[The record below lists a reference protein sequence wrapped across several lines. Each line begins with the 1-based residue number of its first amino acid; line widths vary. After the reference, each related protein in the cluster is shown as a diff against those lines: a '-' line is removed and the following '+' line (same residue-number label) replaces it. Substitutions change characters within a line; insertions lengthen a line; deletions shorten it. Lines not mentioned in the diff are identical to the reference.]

1 MDFVARG
8 AAKARIVLD
17 NETVERTS
25 HNVIATVLGTEKP
38 EEGSPLGH
46 TRFGGLPTGV
56 YDNGAGSVIN
66 MEILRYFRENPPRRN
81 GKIHVVRFEEI
92 GLRAAGPM

>member
-1 MDFVARG
+1 MVHVRVKDAMDFVARG

-38 EEGSPLGH
+38 EE
-46 TRFGGLPTGV
+46 
-56 YDNGAGSVIN
+56 VIVCPDD
-66 MEILRYFRENPPRRN
+66 I
-81 GKIHVVRFEEI
+81 
-92 GLRAAGPM
+92 